1 MKIRS
6 IFNIFEKKKRSRFGF
21 FKCKIMEGDNLG
33 ANQNLCLE
41 DKISYSVIEY
51 LIEGIR
57 LIQNTR
63 VCLLIF

>member
-1 MKIRS
+1 
-6 IFNIFEKKKRSRFGF
+6 
-21 FKCKIMEGDNLG
+21 MEGDNLG